1 MLGMHDAAPAAVIL
15 AAGRGSRFGRPK
27 AQVRIAARTL
37 LGVAVDTATAAGL
50 DPVVAVVPPDV
61 LVPGAARA
69 VTNDR
74 PAAGLS
80 RSLQLGLGAVPPDSD
95 AAMILLVDEPT
106 VGVALLR
113 RLLGARGRTPVIA
126 TLSDGVLGPPVLLE
140 RGAFDLADGLVGDV
154 GLRELLRGLPDDVTP
169 VVPDA
174 PIPDVDTP
182 ADLERVTEPCPGCAE
197 RYLRHVHDE
206 THPYLGASA
215 ACWAAFGELLA
226 REFGDLAYGRVHRHT
241 VDVYAVQHP
250 GRDDR
255 RQRQSVAL
263 HLVALCQW
271 LEHELS
277 VERLNTITQR
287 LASSDRAW
295 PWLAPPVGFPLTV
308 ADVLEA
314 STGAAHVAL
323 VRRWGIATWE
333 AWSEHHVTVR
343 GWAREAADER

>member
-1 MLGMHDAAPAAVIL
+1 MLGMHDRVPAAVIL
-15 AAGRGSRFGRPK
+15 AAGAGSRFGRPK
-27 AQVRIAARTL
+27 AEVRVGARTL

-50 DPVVAVVPPDV
+50 DPVIAVVPPDV
-61 LVPGAARA
+61 TVPAAARA
-69 VTNDR
+69 VTNNR

-80 RSLQLGLGAVPPDSD
+80 RSLQLGLGAVPR
-95 AAMILLVDEPT
+95 AAGAVVILLVDQPT
-106 VGVALLR
+106 VGAALLR

-140 RGAFDLADGLVGDV
+140 REAFDLADGLLGDV
-154 GLRELLRGLPDDVTP
+154 GLRELLRGPPDEVA
-169 VVPDA
+169 VIEPDA

-182 ADLERVTEPCPGCAE
+182 ADLERVTEACPGCAE
-197 RYLRHVHDE
+197 RYLPHVNDE

-226 REFGDLAYGRVHRHT
+226 REFGDVADGRVHRHM

-263 HLVALCQW
+263 HLVALCGW

-277 VERLNTITQR
+277 VERLDAITQA

-295 PWLAPPVGFPLTV
+295 SWLTPPVGFPLTV
-308 ADVLEA
+308 ADVLDA
-314 STGAAHVAL
+314 STGVAHVAL

-333 AWSEHHVTVR
+333 AWSGHHDTVR
-343 GWAREAADER
+343 GWAREALGER